1 MCRDLR
7 PCFPRRFFAQRST
20 LYSSMSFV
28 SRRRPRPH
36 SPSYLLYG
44 VITSST
50 LIQNLSTALVFSNST
65 SLPIYL
71 LDFSNSTAL
80 PIHFATGF
88 LKLYNSTALPIH
100 FAGFLKLYNSTA
112 LPLYQFTLLD
122 FSNSTTLPVYVGHKN
137 LRSSS
142 NLLDKIDCC
151 VNLQPQK

>member
-65 SLPIYL
+65 SLPLYQFTCWISQILQLYQFTL
-71 LDFSNSTAL
+71 PLDFSNST
-80 PIHFATGF
+80 T
-88 LKLYNSTALPIH
+88 
-100 FAGFLKLYNSTA
+100 

-122 FSNSTTLPVYVGHKN
+122 FSNSTTLPLY
-137 LRSSS
+137 RSTNSLCWIS
-142 NLLDKIDCC
+142 QILQLYRYMWAIRICVRLLIFQTKQTA
-151 VNLQPQK
+151 V